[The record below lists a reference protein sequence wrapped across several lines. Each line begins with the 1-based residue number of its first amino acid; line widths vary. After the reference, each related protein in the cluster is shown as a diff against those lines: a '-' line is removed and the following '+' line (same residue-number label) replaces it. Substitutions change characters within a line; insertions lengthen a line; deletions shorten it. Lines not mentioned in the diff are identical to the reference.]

1 MIEVNAIEPGKL
13 PARRRRSS
21 SSFSSV
27 MGSPRSY
34 STAEGL
40 HSAVGGSISML
51 QMMLAG
57 VEHADNPTV
66 CPAVIEDYVRT
77 QLLGDVANES
87 LMEHLMRFSCT
98 ELGDMAGVS

>member
-1 MIEVNAIEPGKL
+1 
-13 PARRRRSS
+13 
-21 SSFSSV
+21 
-27 MGSPRSY
+27 MGSPIDY

-57 VEHADNPTV
+57 AEHADNPTV